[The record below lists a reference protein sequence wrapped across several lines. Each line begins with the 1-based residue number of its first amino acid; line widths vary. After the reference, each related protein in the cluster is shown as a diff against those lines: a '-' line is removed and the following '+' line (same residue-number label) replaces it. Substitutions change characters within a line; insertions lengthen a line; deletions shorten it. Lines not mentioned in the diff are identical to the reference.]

1 MPRIIPQSK
10 FKKVEFLT
18 LFKTK
23 FQSEGESLS
32 FSSDEIETAVIACE
46 TIIYSIKL
54 ADFAKAFS
62 KSCTTFKES
71 KTKGLIKTETGGTI
85 PTFSAPEPPAVIYKG
100 NAVGYL
106 QKIFKRI
113 KAQPDYSEG
122 VGLNLGIIPPK
133 SAPLNLREAAP
144 KGLKIQSLSNS
155 VVRIDWRKGK
165 FDGVIVKSQFLG
177 EIQWFEIG
185 RDIYSPFIDT
195 RPPREAGKPEVRRY
209 QLYYM
214 LDDKAVGEPSA
225 ILETATKP

>member
-1 MPRIIPQSK
+1 MPRIIPQSNS
-10 FKKVEFLT
+10 KKIEFLT
-18 LFKTK
+18 LFKTN
-23 FQSEGESLS
+23 FPPEGASLS
-32 FSSDEIETAVIACE
+32 FNSDEIETAVIACE

-54 ADFAKAFS
+54 ADFAKTFS
-62 KSCTTFKES
+62 KSCTAFKES
-71 KTKGLIKTETGGTI
+71 KMKGRIKTETGDI
-85 PTFSAPEPPAVIYKG
+85 VPSFSAPEPPAEIYQG

-122 VGLNLGIIPPK
+122 VGLNLGIVPPK
-133 SAPLNLREAAP
+133 AAPLNLREAAP

-185 RDIYSPFIDT
+185 RDIHSPFIDT

-209 QLYYM
+209 RLYYM
-214 LDDKAVGEPSA
+214 LNDEAVGEPSA
-225 ILETATKP
+225 ILETATMP